1 MVDVYKL
8 FLKHHPSLNEP
19 AQIIYCDKSYTVKRG
34 TTLYD
39 FLAKNAPEDIDKTFA
54 MNMNHRIVSLRAGI
68 VRSGQLEPVTYQSHH
83 GPLIYRRHLV
93 MMLYEVFYTCFRD
106 AKIRIGQAMSEGIYF
121 EFEGVSVDE
130 KLLKVLRDGMD
141 KLAREKRP
149 FLSRRI
155 PVEEARRLFVHEGSD
170 FKKEVME
177 HWPSATISIMTL
189 GSFVDFALGPVA
201 LHTGYFGKFKLLRLK
216 NDILLQFPDTGI
228 DVIPRNEAIQ
238 PKLYRTHKESRRWSE
253 ILGVRHVGELNKVCI
268 NGSIREIVQI
278 AEGLHEKKIS
288 DIADEIIKTK
298 KKLVFI
304 AGPSSSGKTTFSKRL
319 SIQLRVAGLT
329 PVAVSLDNYYKNRK
343 AIPLDEK
350 GEVDLEALD
359 ALDIKLFNQHLVSLL
374 DGKKVNVPKYSFA
387 NGEREKNKFSQMIQ
401 LRETDILMFE
411 GIHGLND
418 ALTPSISTENKFRI
432 YINALNP
439 LAIDEHNRI
448 QTSDIRL
455 IRRMVRDRHYRGYT
469 AAQTI
474 AIWPSVRRGERKYIF
489 PHQELA
495 DVIFDSSLI
504 YEFSVLKIFA
514 ERYLLE
520 VPRNHPSYADA
531 YRLLKFLSMF
541 VAMLPADIPQTSL
554 IREFIGGSGFTY

>member
-8 FLKHHPSLNEP
+8 FLKHHPMLNEP
-19 AQIIYCDKSYTVKRG
+19 AQVTYNGKSYAVKRG
-34 TTLYD
+34 TTILD
-39 FLAKNAPEDIDKTFA
+39 FLKEHAPEDIDHTMV
-54 MNMNHRIVSLRAGI
+54 MNMNHRIVSLHAAI
-68 VRSGQLEPVTYQSHH
+68 VRSGGLEPVTYQSRHA
-83 GPLIYRRHLV
+83 PLIYRSHLI
-93 MMLYEVFYTCFRD
+93 MMLYEVFYTHYKE

-121 EFEGVSVDE
+121 EFEGVKVDQ
-130 KLLKVLRDGMD
+130 KLLKALKAGMD
-141 KLAREKRP
+141 ELAEEKRP

-170 FKKEVME
+170 FKKEVLE
-177 HWPSATISIMTL
+177 HWPSATISIATL

-201 LHTGYFGKFKLLRLK
+201 LHTGYFARFKLILLK
-216 NDILLQFPDTGI
+216 NDILLQFPETGL
-228 DVIPRNEAIQ
+228 DVNLRNEGMQ

-253 ILGVRHVGELNKVCI
+253 LLGVRHVGELNKVCI

-278 AEGLHEKKIS
+278 AEGLHEKRIS

-329 PVAVSLDNYYKNRK
+329 PVAVSLDHYYKSRNEM
-343 AIPLDEK
+343 PLDEK
-350 GEVDLEALD
+350 GEKDLEALH
-359 ALDIKLFNQHLVSLL
+359 ALDIDLLNNHLVALL
-374 DGKKVNVPKYSFA
+374 AGRKVNVPKYSFA
-387 NGEREKNKFSQMIQ
+387 LGEREKEKFSQVIQ
-401 LRETDILMFE
+401 LKETDILMFE

-418 ALTPSISTENKFRI
+418 ALTPSIATDDKFRI

-455 IRRMVRDRHYRGYT
+455 IRRIVRDRHYRAYT

-520 VPRNHPSYADA
+520 VPRTHPSYADA
-531 YRLLKFLSMF
+531 YRLLKFLAMF
-541 VAMLPADIPQTSL
+541 VAMLPGDIPQTSL
-554 IREFIGGSGFTY
+554 IREFIGGSGFSY